1 MAGLYVHIPFCRR
14 ACVYCDFHFSTSM
27 RHKSNFCRALASE
40 AKRRS
45 KEINDSFAT
54 LYFGGG
60 TPSQLNPDELNVVL
74 DAILPNYF
82 IEKPEEFTFELN
94 PEDATY
100 EYLLHLKQ
108 AGVNRLS
115 MGVQSFDD
123 SMLRYMKREHSVKQV
138 YQSLDW
144 AAKAG
149 FERISI
155 DLIYGVPGMDNSLW
169 MKQLQPIPNLPVN
182 HLSCYALTVE
192 EGTLL
197 YQNIK
202 KGKSAP
208 LDDQRAAAHFKL
220 LQNWAIEH
228 GWDHYEVSNLSK
240 LNCRALHNSN
250 YWNGKAYIGLGP
262 SAHSFYGS
270 NRRINKP
277 HNQHYINALPENDAP
292 HELEVLSE
300 RDTFNEL
307 IIIGL
312 RTSNG
317 ISIAQLNSINPYH
330 TEKLL
335 QKINR
340 QALADVEIS
349 KEGAILLNRD
359 LWFESDRFVRD
370 WLILESEWA

>member
-14 ACVYCDFHFSTSM
+14 ACVYCDFHFNTSM
-27 RHKSNFCRALASE
+27 RHKSAFCKALAAE
-40 AKRRS
+40 ARLRKGELEETFS
-45 KEINDSFAT
+45 T

-60 TPSQLNPDELNVVL
+60 TPSQLNPDELNLVL
-74 DAILPNYF
+74 EAIYPNYF
-82 IEKPEEFTFELN
+82 TEKPAEFTFELN

-100 EYLLHLKQ
+100 EYLVYLKQ

-115 MGVQSFDD
+115 MGVQSFDET
-123 SMLRYMKREHSVKQV
+123 MLRYMKREHSVKQV

-155 DLIYGVPGMDNSLW
+155 DLIYGIPAMNDSLW
-169 MKQLQPIPNLPVN
+169 LKQLSHVHTLPIN

-197 YQNIK
+197 HQNIK
-202 KGKSAP
+202 KGKTAP
-208 LDDQRAAAHFKL
+208 VDDQLAAQHFAL
-220 LQNWAIEH
+220 LQNWVAENN
-228 GWDHYEVSNLSK
+228 WDHYEVSNLGK
-240 LNCRALHNSN
+240 PGCRALHNSN
-250 YWNGKAYIGLGP
+250 YWNGTPYLGLGP
-262 SAHSFYGS
+262 SAHTLNGKI
-270 NRRINKP
+270 RRINKA
-277 HNQHYINALPENDAP
+277 HNQHYIFALPENDAP

-300 RDTFNEL
+300 RDEFNEL

-317 ISIAQLNSINPYH
+317 ISISQLNGLNAFH

-335 QKINR
+335 QKIKY
-340 QALADVEIS
+340 QADAGIEIS
-349 KEGAILLNRD
+349 KEGAILLNRA
-359 LWFESDRFVRD
+359 LWFESDRFVRE